1 MNIISYEMEKLKRGI
16 AAAMP
21 ARVVSHSLIDHA
33 ELRRDEL
40 LKGVVTV
47 MLERIKSDDEWTAM
61 LQVLITGQLEIE
73 PPADKDTTGALVEA
87 AESELYSELR
97 AFLRN
102 TGGLPAVEV
111 QEVEFSAHSKAPFG
125 WFVLRANYGPIN
137 EACTDWYDGD
147 LDAPPNMYP
156 PGVLVTPFAGAE
168 IKIDVEPH
176 ESDAVHNKWLAGE
189 QTAEQ
194 PDATLTVELNNGNQG

>member
-47 MLERIKSDDEWTAM
+47 MLERIKNDDDWTAT

-73 PPADKDTTGALVEA
+73 PPADKDTMGALVEA
-87 AESELYSELR
+87 AEAELYSELR

-137 EACTDWYDGD
+137 EACTDWDFGD
-147 LDAPPNMYP
+147 LPAPPNMYP
-156 PGVLVTPFAGAE
+156 PGVLVTPFGGAD

-176 ESDAVHNKWLAGE
+176 ESDAVHNKWLNGE
-189 QTAEQ
+189 TTAEQ